1 MVLSRVRLDLNQL
14 DRDTL
19 LRVLVGDAYAGH
31 QLLWKLFSD
40 DDQRRFLFR
49 QEIESEQSPSVEPKG
64 LPLFYVLSDRD
75 PAHSLDW
82 LEVESKRF
90 DPQLDAGDR
99 LGFKLRANPTVAR
112 PAGDGKRSHRSD
124 VMMHAKFAY
133 PRSDRNSRECQAAME
148 TAAIR
153 WLANQGDKAGFVLQ
167 GEAAVESYRQHELR
181 KRNDGSQTVQFSSV
195 DYSGLLEVTDAGRF
209 IEAMARGFGRA
220 KAFGCGL
227 MLIRRV
233 D

>member
-1 MVLSRVRLDLNQL
+1 MLLSRVRLDMNQL

-19 LRVLVGDAYAGH
+19 LRVLVGDAYAAH

-49 QEIESEQSPSVEPKG
+49 QEIESEQSPSAVPKG
-64 LPLFYVLSDRD
+64 LPLFYVLSDRE
-75 PAHSLDW
+75 PAQSFDW

-90 DPQLDAGDR
+90 DPQLRSGDR

-112 PAGDGKRSHRSD
+112 PAGAGKRSHRSD
-124 VMMHAKFAY
+124 VMMHAKFGFPQA
-133 PRSDRNSRECQAAME
+133 DRNSPECQAAIE
-148 TAAIR
+148 AAAIR
-153 WLANQGDKAGFVLQ
+153 WLAGQGDKAGFALR
-167 GEAAVESYRQHELR
+167 GETAVETYRQHELS
-181 KRNDGSQTVQFSSV
+181 KRNGRSQTVQFSSV

>member
-1 MVLSRVRLDLNQL
+1 MLLSRVRLDMNQL

-19 LRVLVGDAYAGH
+19 LRVLVGDAYAAH

-49 QEIESEQSPSVEPKG
+49 QEIESEQSPSAVPKG
-64 LPLFYVLSDRD
+64 LPLFYVLSDRE
-75 PAHSLDW
+75 PAQSFDW

-90 DPQLDAGDR
+90 DPQLRSGDR

-112 PAGDGKRSHRSD
+112 PAGAGKRSQRSD
-124 VMMHAKFAY
+124 VMMHAKFGFPQA
-133 PRSDRNSRECQAAME
+133 DRNSPECQAAME
-148 TAAIR
+148 AAAIR
-153 WLANQGDKAGFVLQ
+153 WLARQGDKAGFALRA
-167 GEAAVESYRQHELR
+167 ETAVETYRQHELS
-181 KRNDGSQTVQFSSV
+181 KRNGGNRTVQFSSV
-195 DYSGLLEVTDAGRF
+195 DYSGLLEVTDADRF